1 MADAD
6 GKPRIPSAL
15 KKLVLDYQN
24 TCVFMWKT
32 WRRLMLVLA
41 FAFPAAFYLR
51 EASIIPT
58 LVNAVGF
65 WVITAILSRFLVFEF
80 RLLRAGWVAKKIDKR
95 RPAEHP
101 SRQAVIDWI
110 REHNDGNFL
119 NSLLKKLDSSPH
131 PPELSAIDYDPATF
145 INGVLGKLGKQ
156 EQQTT
161 QTYVYSSQTQILNE
175 DGEWVTVDSYS
186 SEEGGAPPE
195 AVLQQAFGQAEPPQ
209 GFKPIPIAAPTDGK
223 KRKKKRKRRRR
234 KFMPLDPEAFEA
246 EATGSGAEGGKRR

>member
-1 MADAD
+1 MAE
-6 GKPRIPSAL
+6 GESKPRVPSAL

-24 TCVFMWKT
+24 TCVFMLKT
-32 WRRLMLVLA
+32 WRRLMLILA

-51 EASIIPT
+51 EASIIQA

-65 WVITAILSRFLVFEF
+65 WVITALLSRFLVLEF
-80 RLLRAGWVAKKIDKR
+80 RLLRAGWVAKKIDRR

-101 SRQAVIDWI
+101 ARQAVIDWI
-110 REHNDGNFL
+110 REQNDGNFL
-119 NSLLKKLDSSPH
+119 NSLLKKLDASPH
-131 PPELSAIDYDPATF
+131 PPELAAIDYDPAAF
-145 INGVLGKLGKQ
+145 INGVLGKLGRQ

-161 QTYVYSSQTQILNE
+161 QTYVYSSQTQVLND

-186 SEEGGAPPE
+186 SEGDGAPPE
-195 AVLQQAFGQAEPPQ
+195 AVLQQAFDQAEPPPD
-209 GFKPIPIAAPTDGK
+209 FKPIPITAPAGGK

-234 KFMPLDPEAFEA
+234 EYMPLDPEAFEA